1 MRLALHNLVAMHP
14 KLLGHPT
21 DYARFGALAL
31 QRSMHSSPVA
41 DVEHEGFVG
50 LEAEIEWLQID

>member
-1 MRLALHNLVAMHP
+1 MRLALHNLAAMHP

-31 QRSMHSSPVA
+31 QRARHSSPVKA
-41 DVEHEGFVG
+41 DVEHEGLVG
-50 LEAEIEWLQID
+50 LKAEEGATQ